1 MLDKSI
7 LAHADISTLIETALE
22 CGRQQA
28 RILACPDALDEEQ
41 ITRLQ
46 EIESIREYVIH
57 LIDWDAVR
65 GREDCTRQLQQLQK
79 LDADN
84 RHLMENRRDEMLRQ
98 MELLRKRRNVAGEY
112 LNFR

>member
-28 RILACPDALDEEQ
+28 QILAGADELTEEQ

-46 EIESIREYVIH
+46 EIESVRSYVIH
-57 LIDWDAVR
+57 LIDWSKVPETCEKGLR
-65 GREDCTRQLQQLQK
+65 QLQK

-84 RHLMENRRDEMLRQ
+84 RQRMESRREEMLKQ

>member
-7 LAHADISTLIETALE
+7 LAHADIPTLIETAVE

-28 RILACPDALDEEQ
+28 RILTGADELTDEQ

-46 EIESIREYVIH
+46 EIESVRSYVIH
-57 LIDWDAVR
+57 LIDWSKVPEGCER
-65 GREDCTRQLQQLQK
+65 VLRQLQK

-84 RHLMENRRDEMLRQ
+84 RRRMESRREEMLKQ